1 MNDLMGQSVLVMS
14 RISDRPGAA
23 RRGSVAGRLLLAAV
37 IILTTVLSVGGSFS
51 QPRQAAAQD
60 ENATF
65 PGFSSTW
72 SPPSTVYIPETGHSI
87 DGWFLDMWRENGSA
101 SVFGN
106 PITAEITRDDGSIV
120 QYYEYAR
127 FEYWPNGDAE
137 GNLITLGRIG
147 EDLRPVVVP
156 RISIGGSAGKAAQLT
171 RAAMAWEPL
180 TESQIRPDSDSYL
193 YVPETGHSIYD
204 GFLAFWQN
212 TGLQWFLGN
221 PVSEEY
227 VVDDVHYQVFER
239 GQLRWEPGSDI
250 TMEPI
255 GELLAK
261 QQRLSFDPTGQ
272 GDLPAYDEALFIQP
286 APPTMAEIVEMAGAD
301 PDAERWIDI
310 NLDTQYLIAYQGDV
324 PVMETYISSGRP
336 EFATPTGT
344 FYINTKLPVQ
354 DMAGVIGGESYDVPN
369 VPDVMYFTD
378 VGHAIHG
385 AYWHN
390 NFGTEMSHG
399 CINVPIELSEFLW
412 EWSPLNTRVEIH
424 D

>member
-1 MNDLMGQSVLVMS
+1 MLITNALPRWRRYVLAL
-14 RISDRPGAA
+14 G
-23 RRGSVAGRLLLAAV
+23 LLL
-37 IILTTVLSVGGSFS
+37 ILAPLLPTGYPTS
-51 QPRQAAAQD
+51 RAAAQD
-60 ENATF
+60 EGATF
-65 PGFSSTW
+65 PGFASAW
-72 SPPSTVYIPETGHSI
+72 SPPSTVYIPATGQSI

-137 GNLITLGRIG
+137 GNSITLGRIG
-147 EDLRPVVVP
+147 EELRPVSLA
-156 RISIGGSAGKAAQLT
+156 RLATGGAAGKAAQLT

-180 TESQIRPDSDSYL
+180 SESQIQPDSESYL
-193 YVPETGHSIYD
+193 YVAEARHSIYD

-212 TGLQWFLGN
+212 SGMQWFLGN

-227 VVDDVHYQVFER
+227 VVDSVHYQVFER
-239 GQLRWEPGSDI
+239 GQLRWEPGGDI
-250 TMEPI
+250 TMVPVGAQLTER
-255 GELLAK
+255 K
-261 QQRLSFDPTGQ
+261 RLSKEPTPQ
-272 GDLPAYDEALFIQP
+272 GDLPVYDEALFVAP
-286 APPTMAEIVEMAGAD
+286 APPTMDEVIARSGAD

-324 PVMETYISSGRP
+324 PVMETYISSGK
-336 EFATPTGT
+336 EGFETPTGT
-344 FYINTKLPVQ
+344 FYINTKLPIQ
-354 DMAGVIGGESYDVPN
+354 DMAGVIGGESYNVPN

-385 AYWHN
+385 TYWHN

-399 CINVPIELSEFLW
+399 CINVPMELSTFLYDW
-412 EWSPLNTRVEIH
+412 TPMNTRVEIH
-424 D
+424 F